1 MCCARVLVRFAM
13 VLRAFDNE
21 LPRSCLNRTDFPKKL
36 ENRMKT
42 FMSRA
47 ALASLLLGASMLASA
62 ADSIPRTPA
71 PKGAEVFIVSPEDGA
86 KVDQTFK
93 VKFGVKDIAL
103 APAGDQTKNT
113 GHHHLLIDVDKLPAE
128 TAPIPM
134 DANHMHF
141 GKAQT
146 EAEVKLAPGK
156 HTLQLEL
163 GDKNHVPFDPPIVS
177 KKITV
182 TVK

>member
-1 MCCARVLVRFAM
+1 
-13 VLRAFDNE
+13 
-21 LPRSCLNRTDFPKKL
+21 
-36 ENRMKT
+36 MKT

-47 ALASLLLGASMLASA
+47 ALAGLLLGASMLATA
-62 ADSIPRTPA
+62 ATPA
-71 PKGAEVFIVSPEDGA
+71 PKGAEAFIVSPEDGA
-86 KVDQTFK
+86 TVPQEFK
-93 VKFGVKDIAL
+93 VKFGVKDISL
-103 APAGDQTKNT
+103 APAGDVTKHT
-113 GHHHLLIDVDKLPAE
+113 GHHHLLIDVKELPA
-128 TAPIPM
+128 AGQPIPT

-146 EAEVKLAPGK
+146 EATIKLPPGK

-163 GDKNHVPFDPPIVS
+163 GDSGHLPFDPPIVS

>member
-1 MCCARVLVRFAM
+1 
-13 VLRAFDNE
+13 
-21 LPRSCLNRTDFPKKL
+21 
-36 ENRMKT
+36 MKT

-47 ALASLLLGASMLASA
+47 ALAGLLMGVSVLASA
-62 ADSIPRTPA
+62 ATPA

-86 KVDQTFK
+86 KVSQTFT
-93 VKFGVKDIAL
+93 VKFGTKDVAL
-103 APAGDQTKNT
+103 APAGDATPNT
-113 GHHHLLIDVDKLPAE
+113 GHHHLLIDAKEIVPAGAVVP
-128 TAPIPM
+128 T

-146 EAEVKLAPGK
+146 FAEIKLAPGK

-163 GDKNHVPFDPPIVS
+163 GDKNHVPFSPVIVS

-182 TVK
+182 IVK

>member
-1 MCCARVLVRFAM
+1 
-13 VLRAFDNE
+13 
-21 LPRSCLNRTDFPKKL
+21 
-36 ENRMKT
+36 MKT

-47 ALASLLLGASMLASA
+47 AFAGLLLSASMLAMA
-62 ADSIPRTPA
+62 ATPA

-86 KVDQTFK
+86 TVPETFT
-93 VKFGVKDIAL
+93 VKFGVKDVSL
-103 APAGDQTKNT
+103 APAGDVTKNT
-113 GHHHLLIDVDKLPAE
+113 GHHHLLIDVDKLPAAG
-128 TAPIPM
+128 APIPL

-146 EAEVKLAPGK
+146 QAEIKLAPGK

-163 GDKNHVPFDPPIVS
+163 GDSGHMPFDPPIVS

>member
-1 MCCARVLVRFAM
+1 
-13 VLRAFDNE
+13 
-21 LPRSCLNRTDFPKKL
+21 
-36 ENRMKT
+36 MKT

-47 ALASLLLGASMLASA
+47 AMAGLLMGASMLAGA
-62 ADSIPRTPA
+62 ATPA

-86 KVDQTFK
+86 TVPQTFT

-103 APAGDQTKNT
+103 APAGDVTKNT
-113 GHHHLLIDVDKLPAE
+113 GHHHLLIDVKELPAAG
-128 TAPIPM
+128 APIPT
-134 DANHMHF
+134 DPHHMHF

-146 EAEVKLAPGK
+146 QADIKLAPGK

-163 GDKNHVPFDPPIVS
+163 GDSGHMPFDPPIVS

-182 TVK
+182 NVE

>member
-1 MCCARVLVRFAM
+1 M
-13 VLRAFDNE
+13 E
-21 LPRSCLNRTDFPKKL
+21 KL
-36 ENRMKT
+36 EKKMKS

-47 ALASLLLGASMLASA
+47 ALAGLLLSASMLASA
-62 ADSIPRTPA
+62 ATPA

-86 KVDQTFK
+86 TVAQEFT

-103 APAGDQTKNT
+103 APAGDVTKNT
-113 GHHHLLIDVDKLPAE
+113 GHHHLLIDVDKLPAAG
-128 TAPIPM
+128 APIPT

-146 EAEVKLAPGK
+146 QATIKLTPGK
-156 HTLQLEL
+156 HTLQLIL
-163 GDKNHVPFDPPIVS
+163 GDSGHMPFEPSIVS

-182 TVK
+182 NVK

>member
-1 MCCARVLVRFAM
+1 
-13 VLRAFDNE
+13 
-21 LPRSCLNRTDFPKKL
+21 
-36 ENRMKT
+36 MKT

-47 ALASLLLGASMLASA
+47 AFAGLLLSASMMAMA
-62 ADSIPRTPA
+62 ATPA

-86 KVDQTFK
+86 TVPETFT
-93 VKFGVKDIAL
+93 VKFGVKDVSL
-103 APAGDQTKNT
+103 APAGDVTKNT
-113 GHHHLLIDVDKLPAE
+113 GHHHLLIDVKDLPAAG
-128 TAPIPM
+128 APIPL

-146 EAEVKLAPGK
+146 QAEIKLAPGK

-163 GDKNHVPFDPPIVS
+163 GDSGHMPFDPPIVS

>member
-1 MCCARVLVRFAM
+1 
-13 VLRAFDNE
+13 
-21 LPRSCLNRTDFPKKL
+21 
-36 ENRMKT
+36 MKT

-47 ALASLLLGASMLASA
+47 AFAGLLLGASMLATA
-62 ADSIPRTPA
+62 ATPA

-86 KVDQTFK
+86 TVSETFT

-103 APAGDQTKNT
+103 APAGDMTKNT

-128 TAPIPM
+128 GAPIPN

-146 EAEVKLAPGK
+146 QAEIKLAPGK

-163 GDKNHVPFDPPIVS
+163 GDSGHMPFDPPLVS

-182 TVK
+182 NVK